1 MAYLSG
7 PQRCN
12 VVTIKNDLSG
22 GGREGSGDNI
32 EEGGLSRTIGAD
44 EPEDL
49 AGPEGKGDIVERPQ
63 PAKILG
69 NFIDPN
75 TIHDTCASDNPT
87 KNLQI
92 NLDPPCRKAH

>member
-7 PQRCN
+7 SQRCN
-12 VVTIKNDLSG
+12 VVAIKNDLSG
-22 GGREGSGDNI
+22 GGGEGSGDNI
-32 EEGGLSRTIGAD
+32 EEGCLSRTIGAD

-69 NFIDPN
+69 NFGDLN
-75 TIHDTCASDNPT
+75 E
-87 KNLQI
+87 
-92 NLDPPCRKAH
+92 AHHTHGENKP